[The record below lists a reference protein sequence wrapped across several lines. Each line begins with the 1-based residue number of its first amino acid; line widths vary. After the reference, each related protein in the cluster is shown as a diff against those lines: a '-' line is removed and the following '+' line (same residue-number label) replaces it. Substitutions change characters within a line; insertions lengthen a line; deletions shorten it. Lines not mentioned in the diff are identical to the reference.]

1 MAQQHPVEQFDV
13 LIRSGQIIDGTGGA
27 PYSADLA
34 IKDGRIAMI
43 APRIDPGSAT
53 QVIDAAGKVVTPG
66 FVDVHTHYD
75 GQATWDSHL
84 NPSSNLGT
92 TTVVVGNCGVGFAP
106 CRREDREVLV
116 QLMEGVEEIPG
127 SALAAGIKWNWES
140 FPEFLD
146 ALEEKPRD
154 IDVAAFL
161 PHAPL
166 RVYVMGQ
173 RGVDREAAT
182 PADIEA
188 MQKLVKQAMDAG
200 AIGFSSS
207 RTMLHRS
214 STGDSVPTMGAVVTE
229 VKALGSCLSGDKGNV
244 LQFIS
249 DWVDPDAEFGILRD
263 VSDATGAKGTFTLAA
278 IEKPPQGMNQD
289 PDLWRG
295 LLRRVEKAQAE
306 GLDIRGQVISR
317 PIGVLMGHPASMSP
331 FYRRPTYLALCELKD
346 EARKLEQLRDPAIKA
361 RILSEENDR
370 PHIFVQLLSASFDQ
384 MYPMEEPINYLP
396 RREDSVAARAAR
408 DGRDPAEWLYDF
420 FLENDGTNLV
430 YIPITSKTPSIIA
443 EMITH
448 PHTISALGDGG
459 AHVGSICDSSA
470 NLFLLTRWVRDEKLM
485 DLAKGIRRITHAPAS
500 FFSMHD
506 RGRLAEGLKAD
517 INVLDVDKLKLKTP
531 RKVEDLPGGGARFI
545 QDCEGIAAT
554 FVSGQMIYR
563 DGKAT
568 GALPG
573 KLVRGGR
580 SSSAARQSS

>member
-1 MAQQHPVEQFDV
+1 MPTPAPDFDV
-13 LIRSGQIIDGTGGA
+13 LIRSGQIVDGTGAA
-27 PYSADLA
+27 PFFGDIA
-34 IKDGRIAMI
+34 IKNGRIVKI
-43 APRIDPGSAT
+43 APRIDEGSAT
-53 QVIDAAGKVVTPG
+53 QVIDATGKAVTPG

-127 SALAAGIKWNWES
+127 SVLAEGIRWNWES

-146 ALEEKPRD
+146 ALEAKPRD

-182 PADIEA
+182 PDDIAA
-188 MQKLVKQAMDAG
+188 MQKLVKGAMDAG

-207 RTMLHRS
+207 RTLLHRS
-214 STGDSVPTMGAVVTE
+214 SSGESVPTMGAAVTE
-229 VKALGSCLSGDKGNV
+229 MKALGGCLSGAKGNV

-249 DWVDPDAEFGILRD
+249 DWVDADAEFGILRD
-263 VSDATGAKGTFTLAA
+263 VSRRTGAKGTFTLAA
-278 IEKPPQGMNQD
+278 LDNPPPGMNQD
-289 PDLWRG
+289 PELWSG
-295 LLRRVEKAQAE
+295 QLRRIEAAQAD

-331 FYRRPTYLALCELKD
+331 VYRRPTYMKVAAIAD
-346 EARKLEQLRDPAIKA
+346 EAQRLAKLRDPAIKA
-361 RILSEENDR
+361 QILSEDNDR
-370 PHIFVQLLSASFDQ
+370 PHIFVQLLGKSFEQ

-396 RREDSVAARAAR
+396 KQDDSAAARAR
-408 DGRDPAEWLYDF
+408 REGREPTEWLYDF
-420 FLENDGTNLV
+420 LLGNDARNLI
-430 YIPITSKTPSIIA
+430 YIPATSKSPTIIG
-443 EMITH
+443 EFLKH

-470 NLFLLTRWVRDEKLM
+470 NLFLLTRWVRDEKLL
-485 DLAKGIRRITHAPAS
+485 DLAQGIRRITYDPAS
-500 FFSMHD
+500 FFSMND

-517 INVLDVDKLKLKTP
+517 INILDVDKLMLKTP

-545 QDCEGIAAT
+545 QDCDGIAAT
-554 FVSGQMIYR
+554 IVAGEMIYR
-563 DGKAT
+563 EGVAT
-568 GALPG
+568 GKLPG
-573 KLVRGGR
+573 RLVRG
-580 SSSAARQSS
+580 RQSA

>member
-1 MAQQHPVEQFDV
+1 MPTPTPDFDV
-13 LIRSGQIIDGTGGA
+13 LIRSGQIFDGTGAA
-27 PYSADLA
+27 PFVGDLA
-34 IKDGRIAMI
+34 IRHGRIAKI
-43 APRIDPGSAT
+43 APRIEGSAT
-53 QVIDAAGKVVTPG
+53 RVIDARGKAVTPG

-75 GQATWDSHL
+75 GQATWDSHMA
-84 NPSSNLGT
+84 PSSNLGT
-92 TTVVVGNCGVGFAP
+92 TTVVLGNCGVGFAP

-140 FPEFLD
+140 FPEYLD

-154 IDVAAFL
+154 IDVAAYL

-188 MQKLVKQAMDAG
+188 MQKLVREAMDAG

-229 VKALGSCLSGDKGNV
+229 MKALGGCLSGAKGNV

-249 DWVDPDAEFGILRD
+249 DWVDADAEFGILRD
-263 VSDATGAKGTFTLAA
+263 VCKRTGAKGTFTLATLENA
-278 IEKPPQGMNQD
+278 PPGMNQD
-289 PDLWRG
+289 PDLWSWQ
-295 LLRRVEKAQAE
+295 LRRIETAQAE

-331 FYRRPTYLALCELKD
+331 FYRRPSFLALEGLSD
-346 EARKLEQLRDPAIKA
+346 SEKLAKLRDPAIKSQ
-361 RILSEENDR
+361 ILAETNDR
-370 PHIFVQLLSASFDQ
+370 PHIFVQLLERSFDQ

-396 RREDSVAARAAR
+396 KPEDSVAARAKHE
-408 DGRDPAEWLYDF
+408 GRDPMEWLYDF
-420 FLENDGTNLV
+420 LLGNDARNLI
-430 YIPITSKTPSIIA
+430 YIPVTSKSAKVIS
-443 EMITH
+443 ELITH

-470 NLFLLTRWVRDEKLM
+470 NLFLITQWVRDEKLM
-485 DLAKGIRRITHAPAS
+485 DLSQGIRRITSDPAS
-500 FFSMHD
+500 FFSLND
-506 RGRLAEGLKAD
+506 RGRLAPGMKAD
-517 INVLDVDKLKLKTP
+517 INILDVDKLMLKTP

-545 QDCEGIAAT
+545 QDCEGIEAT
-554 FVSGQMIYR
+554 FVAGEMIYR

-573 KLVRGGR
+573 KLVRGMQAG
-580 SSSAARQSS
+580 

>member
-1 MAQQHPVEQFDV
+1 MSSDFDV
-13 LIRSGQIIDGTGGA
+13 LIRSGQIIDGTGA
-27 PYSADLA
+27 TPYVADLA
-34 IKDGRIAMI
+34 IKDGRIAKI
-43 APRIDPGSAT
+43 APHIGGTAK
-53 QVIDAAGKVVTPG
+53 QEIDAAGKAVTPG

-146 ALEEKPRD
+146 ALEAKPRD

-182 PADIEA
+182 PDDIAA
-188 MQKLVKQAMDAG
+188 MQKLVREAMDAG

-207 RTMLHRS
+207 RTLLHRS
-214 STGDSVPTMGAVVTE
+214 STGESVPTMGAASTE
-229 VKALGSCLSGDKGNV
+229 MKALGSCLSGAKGNV

-249 DWVDPDAEFGILRD
+249 DWTDEEDEFGILRD
-263 VSDATGAKGTFTLAA
+263 VSRKTGAKGTFTLASFDN
-278 IEKPPQGMNQD
+278 PPKGSNPD
-289 PDLWRG
+289 PDLWRSH
-295 LLRRVEKAQAE
+295 LKRLDAAQAE

-317 PIGVLMGHPASMSP
+317 PIGILMGHPASMSP
-331 FYRRPTYLALCELKD
+331 FYKRPTYVAAAALPETERLA
-346 EARKLEQLRDPAIKA
+346 RLRDPAVKTQ
-361 RILSEENDR
+361 ILQEKNDR
-370 PHIFVQLLSASFDQ
+370 PHIFVELLEHAFSE
-384 MYPMEEPINYLP
+384 MYPMEDPINYLP
-396 RREDSVAARAAR
+396 KPEDSVAARAAR
-408 DGRDPAEWLYDF
+408 EYRHPMEWLYDF
-420 FLENDGTNLV
+420 LLGNDATNLI
-430 YIPITSKTPSIIA
+430 YIPATTKRPAVIGELLK
-443 EMITH
+443 H

-470 NLFLLTRWVRDEKLM
+470 NLFLLTRWVRDEKLL
-485 DLAKGIRRITHAPAS
+485 DLAQGIRRITHDPAS

-506 RGRLAEGLKAD
+506 RGRLAPGCKAD
-517 INVLDVDKLKLKTP
+517 INILDIDKLKLKTP

-545 QDCEGIAAT
+545 QDCDGIDAT
-554 FVSGQMIYR
+554 FVSGEMIYR
-563 DGKAT
+563 QGTPT
-568 GALPG
+568 GVLPG
-573 KLVRGGR
+573 KLVRGMQ
-580 SSSAARQSS
+580 AAPA

>member
-1 MAQQHPVEQFDV
+1 MAHHDYDV
-13 LIRSGQIIDGTGGA
+13 LIRAGQIVDGTGAA
-27 PYSADLA
+27 PYRADLA
-34 IKDGRIAMI
+34 IKDGRIARI
-43 APRIDPGSAT
+43 ASRIDGSAA
-53 QVIDAAGKVVTPG
+53 QVIDASGKAVTPG

-92 TTVVVGNCGVGFAP
+92 TTVVLGNCGVGFAP

-140 FPEFLD
+140 FPQYLD
-146 ALEEKPRD
+146 ALAEKPRD

-173 RGVDREAAT
+173 RGVKREAAT
-182 PADIEA
+182 SDDIAA
-188 MQKLVKQAMDAG
+188 MQKLVKEAMDAG

-207 RTMLHRS
+207 RTMLHLS
-214 STGDSVPTMGAVVTE
+214 STGESVPTHGAVVTE
-229 VKALGSCLSGDKGNV
+229 MKALGGCLSGDKGHV

-249 DWVDPDAEFGILRD
+249 DWVDADAEFGILRD
-263 VSDATGAKGTFTLAA
+263 VSARTGAKGTFTLAA
-278 IEKPPQGMNQD
+278 LEAPPKGMNQD
-289 PDLWRG
+289 PELWRKQLG
-295 LLRRVEKAQAE
+295 RIETAQAE

-331 FYRRPTYLALCELKD
+331 FYRRPTFLALAELP
-346 EARKLEQLRDPAIKA
+346 EAERLAKLRDPAIKA
-361 RILSEENDR
+361 QILSEANDR
-370 PHIFVQLLSASFDQ
+370 PHIFVQVLGTAFEQ

-396 RREDSVAARAAR
+396 KSEDSVAARAER
-408 DGRDPAEWLYDF
+408 EGREPIEWLYDF
-420 FLENDGTNLV
+420 LLGNDARNLI
-430 YIPITSKTPSIIA
+430 YIPATSKSPKIIG
-443 EMITH
+443 ELVTH

-470 NLFLLTRWVRDEKLM
+470 NLFLLTQWVRDEKLM
-485 DLAKGIRRITHAPAS
+485 DLSAGIRRITHDPAS

-506 RGRLAEGLKAD
+506 RGRLAPGLKAD
-517 INVLDVDKLKLKTP
+517 INILDLDKLMLKTP

-545 QDCEGIAAT
+545 QDCDGIAAT
-554 FVSGQMIYR
+554 FVAGEMIYR
-563 DGKAT
+563 EGKAT

-580 SSSAARQSS
+580 GSAALN